1 MNKMIFLISG
11 LFCMAL
17 CFGAM
22 AADTPSGS
30 DLTIL
35 KQDSGKNISE
45 MNLSFLSIIDEF
57 GADGLGMAEAV
68 KFKAPKS
75 GWKLYGVQ
83 ILGWSGYNNTTQS
96 YPMDRNFLLEIRD
109 NDLRLLYRF
118 ADAQNG
124 YFLSNQGPFYGVIE
138 IPPLAVT
145 EEFYVVFYDRG
156 GMIVA
161 MEEENGTGN
170 SFLYGNGNLEPAQLT
185 TATNETIGINWI
197 IEAVG
202 K

>member
-1 MNKMIFLISG
+1 
-11 LFCMAL
+11 MAL

-35 KQDSGKNISE
+35 KQDSGKNISD
-45 MNLSFLSIIDEF
+45 MNLGFISIIDEF
-57 GADGLGMAEAV
+57 GADGLGMGEAV

-83 ILGWSGYNNTTQS
+83 VLGWSGYNNTTES

-156 GMIVA
+156 GMIIA

-170 SFLYGNGNLEPAQLT
+170 SFLYGNGNIEPAQLT